1 MPQHLAESIPVGEWL
16 TTTDIFAREYWKKYN
31 GVRQIHKI
39 WVTGSAAQGDT
50 GAVIEDGPVEVGTFY
65 LTSTGFPAM
74 RDEEYL
80 VSYRKKFKAPYTLFP
95 SANATTNA
103 VVLQM
108 LVTP

>member
-1 MPQHLAESIPVGEWL
+1 MPQHLMESIPVGEWL
-16 TTTDIFAREYWKKYN
+16 DTLDIFDREYWKKYN
-31 GVRQIHKI
+31 MARQIHKI
-39 WVTGSAAQGDT
+39 WITGSAAQGDT
-50 GAVIEDGPVEVGTFY
+50 GLVLKDGPVEVGTIL

-80 VSYRKKFKAPYTLFP
+80 VSYRKRFKAPYTAFP
-95 SANATTNA
+95 SADATTNA